1 MKPCSSIRLLEFW
14 DKTTRKK
21 WRSEEEEEEGIAG
34 HLFLGD
40 KKIFFNLLRFLLDLQ
55 LIEPVGLWVN
65 ILEGG
70 LPNRHWV
77 VLLGFLHDSPLNG
90 VSVDLSSVE
99 LASCFQSCF
108 QNQQPY
114 TRTSSYAAALQAY
127 SRALVP
133 SHKKKKNSKRK
144 KSLAWNC
151 WSAHCFEISS
161 VLASLWQ
168 VDPLGWCL
176 QELFA
181 AGISPGVVT
190 ISTSTRALFS
200 QIQSFLIRL

>member
-1 MKPCSSIRLLEFW
+1 VLQVVVEKRGVSVSLKTAFCLERRSFLSLEEINVNLLESDWFNTQDHMKPCSSIRLLEFW

-21 WRSEEEEEEGIAG
+21 WRSEEKEEEEGIAG

-40 KKIFFNLLRFLLDLQ
+40 KKIFFNLLGFLLDLQ

-90 VSVDLSSVE
+90 VSVDLFSVE

-114 TRTSSYAAALQAY
+114 TTTSYAAALQAT
-127 SRALVP
+127 
-133 SHKKKKNSKRK
+133 
-144 KSLAWNC
+144 
-151 WSAHCFEISS
+151 
-161 VLASLWQ
+161 
-168 VDPLGWCL
+168 
-176 QELFA
+176 QEL
-181 AGISPGVVT
+181 
-190 ISTSTRALFS
+190 
-200 QIQSFLIRL
+200 